1 MTYSVY
7 VGKEGNVVKYVGIT
21 KRDVSK
27 RVKEHM
33 KSGTERAKLKYSKL
47 EGTGHL
53 SHTQARIREQ
63 IEINKY
69 GLNNLYNKINSISPS
84 YWDKYGIK

>member
-1 MTYSVY
+1 
-7 VGKEGNVVKYVGIT
+7 
-21 KRDVSK
+21 
-27 RVKEHM
+27 M